1 MLLRYCLSLLL
12 FAAGLSTLTAQDCN
26 YQLLMEDAT
35 GDGWN
40 GGEVTVRINGIS
52 TVYTLERDDNGG
64 FFRAV
69 FFPVSNGDLM
79 EIDYLRG
86 AFPGETSFSILN
98 NNDSLLYNNGG
109 VVGEDIIE
117 GTNLFSATVACEACA
132 APAANSIEF
141 FRVRSTSVDV
151 RFLSLPP
158 DVAPQ
163 YRIQYRG
170 GNYDPAVDM
179 DGLSVMG
186 TDTAYRINDLAPDS
200 LYTFWI
206 NAVCQAVD
214 DTTAIR
220 GPFRIM
226 TQKRKDVGITQLMS
240 PVTGCDLGG
249 EDVTIGITNFGG
261 EPQAFFNVDFSV
273 NGVPGGVATPN
284 DGIFTGVVGVDSTE
298 FFTFDIRAFLSDPGT
313 YEFKLWTV
321 LEDDEDT
328 SNDTL
333 TISVTHIP
341 LIENFPYVENFE
353 GDDGFWFVDRQG
365 RGAASWEWGQPDG
378 NLIDRAPQGRNAW
391 VTQLNDDYFN
401 QEESYLVSPCFDLS
415 GMTTDPLF
423 SCQLFVDSEEGFDE
437 LSLEYSID
445 EGENWRKVEN
455 SPAAINW
462 YNDLEN
468 QRWTGDGGF
477 GGQFRTI
484 ANLIPGVAGER
495 LQLRFALVTSNFNRQ
510 EGFLVDAVTLTERM
524 GDNLAAAEASS
535 INPETCS
542 SVTDSVSF
550 RFTNLG
556 LNTAENVNLSYRVNG
571 GDIVTEVFAGPL
583 TAGQTATY
591 VFSTPFDGTAAAES
605 TIRVWTDLTDDFQ
618 TSNDTSIFFLRTR
631 EDIPFLESFTDG
643 RTPNGWDIDGNTI
656 GDRNFDG
663 EVTLF
668 DNIFSGDTFMTFRT
682 ANYGSVEEGDSL
694 KFRVELYEFGG
705 AEEAY
710 TDSTALFIYAFSDCS
725 SDTILIEETFLEGDT
740 LISISLAPYEGEALQ
755 FSFLLTP
762 VNTSGFDFWAN
773 FDDISIRRCAANL
786 SLTADVDDS
795 NAFGDNGIVT
805 IIPGGG
811 LSPYIFDWSTGD
823 STATADSLAVGQY
836 IVTVTD
842 AVGCVDEI
850 TLSVD
855 LDVAT
860 DEPTA
865 ALEDLNVYPNP
876 TSGLLELR
884 LELENAT
891 ELSAEVYDLTG
902 RRMLTK
908 TLGQQIRL
916 NEQFDFSAF
925 PNGIY
930 LLRLRAGDAARTI
943 RVVKQ

>member
-12 FAAGLSTLTAQDCN
+12 FTAGLSGLTAQDCN
-26 YQLLMEDAT
+26 YQLLMEDT
-35 GDGWN
+35 FGDGWN
-40 GGEVTVRINGIS
+40 GGEVTVRINGAS
-52 TVYTLERDDNGG
+52 TMYTLERNDNGG
-64 FFRAV
+64 FFRSV
-69 FFPVSNGDLM
+69 FFPVNNGDII
-79 EIDYLRG
+79 EIDYVQG
-86 AFPGETSFSILN
+86 GFPNETFFSILN
-98 NNDSLLYNNGG
+98 NNDSLLYSNGE
-109 VVGEDIIE
+109 VVGEDVIE
-117 GTNLFSATVACEACA
+117 GTNLFTTVVECAACA
-132 APAANSIEF
+132 APSANSIEF
-141 FRVRSTSVDV
+141 FRVRSTSVDI

-158 DVAPQ
+158 EVAPL

-179 DGLSVMG
+179 DGLSIMG
-186 TDTAYRINDLAPDS
+186 TDTSYRINDLAPDS
-200 LYTFWI
+200 LYTFWVD
-206 NAVCQAVD
+206 AVCQAQD

-226 TQKRKDVGITQLMS
+226 TPKRKDVGITQLMS

-249 EDVTIGITNFGG
+249 ENVTIGITNFGG
-261 EPQAFFNVDFSV
+261 EPQAFFNVDFSI
-273 NGVPGGVATPN
+273 NDAPGGVAPPN

-298 FFTFDIRAFLSDPGT
+298 FFTFDIRAFLSVPGT
-313 YEFKLWTV
+313 YEFKLWTA
-321 LEDDEDT
+321 LEEDEDT

-341 LIENFPYVENFE
+341 LIESFPYVENFE
-353 GDDGFWFVDRQG
+353 ENDGSWFVDRQG
-365 RGAASWEWGQPDG
+365 RGTASWEWGTPDG
-378 NLIDRAPQGRNAW
+378 GLINRAPQGRNAW
-391 VTQLNDDYFN
+391 VTQLNDSYFN

-415 GMTTDPLF
+415 EMTSDPLF
-423 SCQLFVDSEEGFDE
+423 SCQLFVESEEGFDE

-495 LQLRFALVTSNFNRQ
+495 LQLRFALRTSNFNRL

-571 GDIVTEVFAGPL
+571 GNVITEVFAGPL

-591 VFSTPFDGTAAAES
+591 IFSTPFDGTAAAES
-605 TIRVWTDLTDDFQ
+605 TVEVWTNLTDDFQ
-618 TSNDTSIFFLRTR
+618 INNDTTVFYLRTR
-631 EDIPFLESFTDG
+631 EDIPFFEGFNDG
-643 RTPNGWDIDGNTI
+643 NTPDGWDISDNFI
-656 GDRNFDG
+656 RDRNFDG
-663 EVTLF
+663 EVTMF
-668 DNIFSGDTFMTFRT
+668 DNVWSSDTSMTFRT
-682 ANYGSVEEGDSL
+682 ASYGLVEAGDSL
-694 KFRVELYEFGG
+694 KFRVELYNFGG
-705 AEEAY
+705 VEAPY
-710 TDSTALFIYAFSDCS
+710 EVPTELFIYAFSNCS
-725 SDTILIEETFLEGDT
+725 SDTILVEELTVVADT
-740 LISISLAPYEGEALQ
+740 SVSISLEPYEGEALQ
-755 FSFLLTP
+755 FSFLLLWP
-762 VNTSGFDFWAN
+762 GEGDFWAN
-773 FDDISIRRCAANL
+773 FDDVAVRRCAANL
-786 SLTADVDDS
+786 ALMADVDDS

-805 IIPGGG
+805 IIPGEG
-811 LSPYIFDWSTGD
+811 LSPYIFDWNTGD
-823 STATADSLAVGQY
+823 STATADSLAVGEY
-836 IVTVTD
+836 MVTVTD

-850 TLSVD
+850 TFSVD

-860 DEPTA
+860 DEPSEV
-865 ALEDLNVYPNP
+865 LQDLNVYPNP

-891 ELSAEVYDLTG
+891 ELHAEVYDLTG
-902 RRMLTK
+902 RRMLSK
-908 TLGQQIRL
+908 ALGRQISL
-916 NEQFDFSAF
+916 NEQIDFSTL

-930 LLRLRAGDAARTI
+930 LLRLRAGNAARTI
-943 RVVKQ
+943 RVIKQ